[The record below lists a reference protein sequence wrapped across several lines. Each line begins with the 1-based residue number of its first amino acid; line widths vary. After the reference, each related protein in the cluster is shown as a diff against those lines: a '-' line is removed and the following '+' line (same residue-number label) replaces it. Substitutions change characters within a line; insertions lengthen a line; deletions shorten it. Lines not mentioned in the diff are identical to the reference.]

1 MIITI
6 FIVII
11 VTIVTVVLLYK
22 KAPAVGLTATTN
34 TLVSSPASGK
44 TQIDSNIDL
53 PKAINQP
60 QGLTFSYSC
69 WLYFDNFQYR
79 YGEEKV
85 VFTKGPTD
93 LSTMCPGVFLD
104 ANTNSLLVKLDT
116 LGSRE
121 IVTVS
126 ALPVKKWIHL
136 AIAVDQD
143 SMDVY
148 INGII
153 YSHKSF
159 VQLPKENPST
169 VHAAVGGGFDGK
181 IASLIYYPYFLKPED
196 VTSVMGSPP
205 EPEQVQTSSEQ
216 GNLDI
221 TWWAK

>member
-1 MIITI
+1 
-6 FIVII
+6 
-11 VTIVTVVLLYK
+11 
-22 KAPAVGLTATTN
+22 
-34 TLVSSPASGK
+34 
-44 TQIDSNIDL
+44 
-53 PKAINQP
+53 
-60 QGLTFSYSC
+60 
-69 WLYFDNFQYR
+69 
-79 YGEEKV
+79 
-85 VFTKGPTD
+85 
-93 LSTMCPGVFLD
+93 MCPGVFLD